1 MRKYPEEYLEILKHE
16 AIEIENNGVK
26 IILKPSPGEER
37 EGYLD
42 PCEKLIMEGHWVSK
56 IIDDNKVT
64 EEMREESNSSKE
76 KEMLSLDEMVSMT
89 RESMGF
95 ANYNLNTVEIYTK
108 FEMITDSGN
117 EVGLWRYYPRSSE
130 KIKNRPALVF
140 IHGGGW
146 IGGTTYVV
154 ENFCKLIAEKANCVV
169 FNIDYSLAPEKPYPN
184 GLNDNYYAI
193 KHIYDNANNYGID
206 KNKIAVGGDSAGG
219 NYTAAVTLKA
229 RDEGIPMIALQ
240 ILIYP
245 AVAIGDASVPEYKW
259 SEDMIEIA
267 PELEEKVRPLTGLG
281 RPTKDLN
288 DLILKSYLPDFNLVN
303 NPYVS
308 PMLAQSHANLPK
320 TILVGAEFDGLRIQ
334 TEFYAKQLQDAGV
347 DVTCYRY
354 KGMTHAFIDKL
365 GFVPQAEDLASIIS
379 ECILNLIR

>member
-1 MRKYPEEYLEILKHE
+1 MRKYPEEYLEILKNE
-16 AIEIENNGVK
+16 EIEIENNGIK
-26 IILKPSPGEER
+26 IILKSIPGEVR

-42 PCEKLIMEGHWVSK
+42 PCEKAIMEGHWASK
-56 IIDDNKVT
+56 TSNDDQRI
-64 EEMREESNSSKE
+64 EENVNNDIKEEE
-76 KEMLSLDEMVSMT
+76 LSLGNIISIIRDG
-89 RESMGF
+89 MGF

-108 FEMITDSGN
+108 FETITDSGN
-117 EVGLWRYYPRSSE
+117 EVGVWRYYPRHIQ
-130 KIKNRPALVF
+130 KTKNKPALVF

-193 KHIYDNANNYGID
+193 KHIYDNASKYGVD

-219 NYTAAVTLKA
+219 NYAAAVSLKA

-240 ILIYP
+240 VLIYP
-245 AVAIGDASVPEYKW
+245 AIALGDASVPGYKW
-259 SEDMIEIA
+259 SEDMIKIA
-267 PELEEKVRPLTGLG
+267 PELEEKVSPLIGLG
-281 RPTKDLN
+281 RPSN
-288 DLILKSYLPDFNLVN
+288 DFSDPILKSYLPSPDLVN

-308 PMLAQSHANLPK
+308 PMVAKSHSNLPK
-320 TILVGAEFDGLRIQ
+320 AILVGAEFDGLRIQ
-334 TEFYAKQLQDAGV
+334 TEFYAKQLQDAEV
-347 DVTCYRY
+347 NVTCYRY

-365 GFVPQAEDLASIIS
+365 GFVPQAEDLANIIS
-379 ECILNLIR
+379 DAIKNL